1 MLIRPEYQ
9 NLTLQS
15 FYNKKIIT
23 RDTSKVR
30 FDIINYFRNKN
41 DYFLE
46 RSTYF
51 GRIYNVK
58 NIFIKDFI
66 KSKLNVNT
74 KELEVVETISGM
86 DEIDNK
92 EIYNDIKIDNYDY
105 IYRFG
110 ELKKKKKIDDIIY
123 YLNDKYNIN
132 YNEIL
137 GLLSILITSVSV
149 NPPIRMDII
158 IDTNIGIN
166 IKNIKKILNN
176 DSNLNSVYNDSIKS
190 FIKSLNLVYNKIKT
204 FCVENNIYIRIYS
217 FIREFDKY
225 IKLIINDKIF
235 DFHYNNSDHIR
246 LLYSLNV
253 ENDMYDYL
261 NDLIEMKCFSTVS
274 MFSDSCLELK
284 NTNKI
289 KFLYN

>member
-110 ELKKKKKIDDIIY
+110 ELIENSKIDDIIY

>member
-110 ELKKKKKIDDIIY
+110 ELIENSKIDDIIY

-137 GLLSILITSVSV
+137 GLLSILMTSVSV